1 MPYTIEYSARA
12 DRGLSR
18 LDQQL
23 QLQIRQKLREMADQG
38 RDWPHRAL
46 TGPLRGQFRLRVGD
60 YRARYTMDHA
70 NRHITVQSVNHR
82 SRAYK

>member
-1 MPYTIEYSARA
+1 MA
-12 DRGLSR
+12 DR
-18 LDQQL
+18 
-23 QLQIRQKLREMADQG
+23 G

-60 YRARYTMDHA
+60 YRARYTMDHT